1 MKRTN
6 KYLLN
11 PWTSALVAAGV
22 VSIGS
27 VLQAEEAQ
35 NPVMTALSSTTISGY
50 VDTSAI
56 WKMGPDTDGAFLPG
70 RLYDNADRM
79 NQFNLNVVELNIAR
93 PADRTTDWAAGYKVS
108 LLFGPDANL
117 FGSTSTLSTGTS
129 DFAIKNAYVDL
140 WLPVQN
146 GLNVKIGVWDTVI
159 GYEVFES
166 GNNPNY
172 SRSYGY
178 YLEPQIHTGVLA
190 TYQLS
195 DYVTVQGGI
204 ANDSNQINYHPSRG
218 KFAYMGAVTLTAPDS
233 FGALSGATLSGGV
246 VSTGRADLPNT
257 YNYYVGATLPT
268 PIEGLNVGV
277 AFDYFGTGEYA
288 DDTTQY
294 AYALAGYLTYKV
306 TDQLKTAC
314 RVDWAK
320 SGDSLFGVWAP
331 GNDEVEFLAVTGTID
346 YALWANVI
354 SRLEFR
360 WDHDLKSSGLVAGM
374 DNAYTLALNVIYNF

>member
-93 PADRTTDWAAGYKVS
+93 PADQTTDWAAGYKVS

-117 FGSTSTLSTGTS
+117 FGSTSLGVDAS

-178 YLEPQIHTGVLA
+178 YLEPQVHTGVLA

-277 AFDYFGTGEYA
+277 AFDYFATGEYA
-288 DDTTQY
+288 DDSTEY